1 MKKVISIFLLF
12 IMLAS
17 SSGVTMATHLCGEHV
32 AKMAITF
39 GQTDLNCGMDQ
50 MEMDCT
56 KENSHTG
63 HQFQGKGCCENQ
75 YASMEFDEAT
85 TTKIVLKSIQLD
97 FLVAFAYT
105 YLGINP
111 FAVDAD
117 TQYLNYSPPKLSQD
131 IHVLYQSFL
140 I

>member
-1 MKKVISIFLLF
+1 
-12 IMLAS
+12 MLAS

-39 GQTDLNCGMDQ
+39 GQTDLDCGMDQ
-50 MEMDCT
+50 MEMGCIN
-56 KENSHTG
+56 ENNHTG
-63 HQFQGKGCCENQ
+63 HQFQKKGCCENQ
-75 YASMEFDEAT
+75 YASIESDDAT

-105 YLGINP
+105 YLSIDP

-117 TQYLNYSPPKLSQD
+117 IHYLSYSPPKLRQD
-131 IHVLYQSFL
+131 FPVLFQSFL